1 MSDPVVGSIAGVNR
15 DNARVGYVASAL
27 IHAVV
32 LLSLL
37 QWRAASPPIRPPVDE
52 VGPEPEPIARI
63 RFPPPDVLRPSGA
76 APPRPAA
83 APTPGPT
90 PAPEARDRVSIGGP
104 APVRQRTPLVLKRD
118 EDLTRNVAR
127 GRPEDRGATPS
138 PRPEPTAAP
147 TPEPVVAEAAPAAP
161 APGPPLEAGPAPPE
175 TRVAAGPAELPLAP
189 SPAVPAASPAAS
201 IAGSLRNL
209 EERLAGGAGQAG
221 ADTGT
226 GQQMGPLFFDPQGAD
241 FTAWANHFKNE
252 VYRNWIVPPSVTMG
266 IRGHVELEFRVER
279 DGTMSALRVARSSGT
294 AALDRAARNA
304 LLGSRLLPLPADFRP
319 PQVAMTVTFF
329 YNERAG
335 S

>member
-1 MSDPVVGSIAGVNR
+1 MSGGVIGSIAGVNP

-27 IHAVV
+27 IHTVV
-32 LLSLL
+32 LLALL
-37 QWRAASPPIRPPVDE
+37 QWRAASPPIRPPKDE

-63 RFPPPDVLRPSGA
+63 HFPPPDVLRPSGA
-76 APPRPAA
+76 APARPAT

-90 PAPEARDRVSIGGP
+90 PAPAPEARDRVSIGGP

-127 GRPEDRGATPS
+127 GRPEDPDVASS
-138 PRPEPTAAP
+138 PRPEP
-147 TPEPVVAEAAPAAP
+147 PAAP
-161 APGPPLEAGPAPPE
+161 APEPAVARAEAPLVATGPG
-175 TRVAAGPAELPLAP
+175 ELPLAP
-189 SPAVPAASPAAS
+189 SPAVPAASPGAS

-209 EERLAGGAGQAG
+209 EERLAAGAGQMG

-279 DGTMSALRVARSSGT
+279 DGTMSALRIARTSGT

-319 PQVAMTVTFF
+319 GQVAMTVTFF
-329 YNERAG
+329 YNEMGAG

>member
-1 MSDPVVGSIAGVNR
+1 MSDGVVGSIAGVNR

-63 RFPPPDVLRPSGA
+63 RFPPPEVLRPSGV
-76 APPRPAA
+76 APARPAS
-83 APTPGPT
+83 APTPAPT

-104 APVRQRTPLVLKRD
+104 APVRQRTPLVLERD
-118 EDLTRNVAR
+118 RDLTREVAR
-127 GRPEDRGATPS
+127 GRPEDRDLAPS
-138 PRPEPTAAP
+138 PRPEPT
-147 TPEPVVAEAAPAAP
+147 PEPVVARAEAPATPEPAPADAAAP
-161 APGPPLEAGPAPPE
+161 APPA
-175 TRVAAGPAELPLAP
+175 TLVATGPAELPLAA
-189 SPAVPAASPAAS
+189 SPAMPAASPGAS

-209 EERLAGGAGQAG
+209 EERLAAGAGQTG
-221 ADTGT
+221 VDTGT

-279 DGTMSALRVARSSGT
+279 DGTMSALRIARSSGT

-319 PQVAMTVTFF
+319 AQVAMTVTFF
-329 YNERAG
+329 YNERGAG